1 MAITRQKALSK
12 VFGDPQKKLLKKL
25 EKRVVEINALGPKYE
40 KMTKKELQEQTE
52 KLKKSLTKK

>member
-40 KMTKKELQEQTE
+40 KMTKIA
-52 KLKKSLTKK
+52 